1 MIKKVSFYFLFV
13 LVFTKV
19 MFLST
24 GCANIV
30 APTGG
35 PRDSL
40 PPVLISVTPEDSSL
54 NFTGNRVTFVFNEF
68 VDLQNVRENLI
79 VSPTPKI
86 DPIVDFKL
94 RTVNVR
100 IKDTLEPNTTYS
112 YNFGNSIRDNNEGNQ
127 LRNFTYVFSTGSRL
141 DEEQLT
147 GNVVLAET
155 GKVDT
160 TLTVLLHRS
169 ADDSAIVKERPR
181 FITRLDSSGRFNFRN
196 LPPGT
201 FYLYA
206 LKDDGGTR
214 RYLSKTQ
221 LFAFHGRP
229 VAVGDS
235 NRPITLY
242 AFAEPDDEPKKPAAA
257 PTLRERNNQ
266 EKRLSF
272 QTSLEGDQQ
281 DLLSSFEFR
290 FPNPL
295 RTFDST
301 AVKFTDYSF
310 TPITAYSFSRDSTN
324 KIVTLQHTWQPDS
337 TYNLIIATNFAEDS
351 SGRKILKP
359 DTISFKAKK
368 LTDYGQ
374 VRLRFPTLN
383 LALNPVLQLV
393 QSDKV
398 VFSHAFTAKE
408 FFAKLFK
415 PGEYDIRIL
424 YDDNR
429 NQMWDA
435 GSFFGN
441 HRQPEHVVS
450 LPTKITIKGN
460 WEFDK
465 VFNF

>member
-1 MIKKVSFYFLFV
+1 VKNNDKKGFLLFSFRFSFY
-13 LVFTKV
+13 K
-19 MFLST
+19 
-24 GCANIV
+24 GCVPVN
-30 APTGG
+30 GMCQYCCSNRG

-242 AFAEPDDEPKKPAAA
+242 ALRN
-257 PTLRERNNQ
+257 PTMSQ
-266 EKRLSF
+266 K
-272 QTSLEGDQQ
+272 
-281 DLLSSFEFR
+281 
-290 FPNPL
+290 NPL
-295 RTFDST
+295 LPPR
-301 AVKFTDYSF
+301 
-310 TPITAYSFSRDSTN
+310 
-324 KIVTLQHTWQPDS
+324 
-337 TYNLIIATNFAEDS
+337 
-351 SGRKILKP
+351 SGKGTTR
-359 DTISFKAKK
+359 
-368 LTDYGQ
+368 
-374 VRLRFPTLN
+374 
-383 LALNPVLQLV
+383 
-393 QSDKV
+393 
-398 VFSHAFTAKE
+398 
-408 FFAKLFK
+408 
-415 PGEYDIRIL
+415 
-424 YDDNR
+424 R
-429 NQMWDA
+429 N
-435 GSFFGN
+435 G
-441 HRQPEHVVS
+441 
-450 LPTKITIKGN
+450 
-460 WEFDK
+460 
-465 VFNF
+465 